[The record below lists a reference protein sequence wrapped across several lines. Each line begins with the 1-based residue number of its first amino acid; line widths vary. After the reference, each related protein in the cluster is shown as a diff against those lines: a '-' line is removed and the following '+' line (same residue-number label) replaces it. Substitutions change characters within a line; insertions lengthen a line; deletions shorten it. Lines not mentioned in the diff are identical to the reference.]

1 MANIKGIMEKHGGN
15 PDDYE
20 YWSKYEGVPE
30 DQFLASPMFANMT
43 GKTPIGEYNPPP
55 PAPATPDPTPVPLLD
70 TSPAEAAPSTAV
82 GVGGVTAAPST
93 AVGVGGVTPYMDLSA
108 STGGNVGK
116 PATDPSAYKPPEAY
130 TPETVSENLTGL
142 LAAESPYMQV
152 AKLGGFQTAHK
163 RGLLNSSIAAG
174 AAQKAAIEA
183 GYPIAAADAAAANEA
198 KKMGYQGEITGALAE
213 QGASHAQAL
222 AELQGYLSS
231 GLSGQQALET
241 LAANAYKAAID
252 SGLSAQ
258 EARQHMERIVRQA
271 AIDSGLSAQ
280 EARQHMERIVRQG
293 AIDSRL
299 STQQAN
305 EAIALEGVKQ
315 DGANYRLQLENSAS
329 ADIAKMK
336 LTSAETESVSGQ
348 VRTLGD
354 AYARNVSLIQSDP
367 NLSPE
372 AKTTALANQK
382 AIYENNMNLVT
393 SMYGIEL
400 AWTPAEMELIPDPV
414 ADNEPATSEEITALG
429 DRISDLEGLLARL
442 ERTGAVVNPGG
453 PGEGEGGLGIDH
465 GSAAGVSIGTDF
477 GGMTS
482 ADVGL
487 GQGGL
492 EGSSSGPK

>member
-20 YWSKYEGVPE
+20 YWSRYEGVPE

-70 TSPAEAAPSTAV
+70 TSPAE
-82 GVGGVTAAPST
+82 AAPST

-152 AKLGGFQTAHK
+152 AKLGGLQTAHK

-258 EARQHMERIVRQA
+258 EARQHMERIVRQ
-271 AIDSGLSAQ
+271 
-280 EARQHMERIVRQG
+280 G

-299 STQQAN
+299 SAQQAN

-315 DGANYRLQLENSAS
+315 DGANYRLQLENGAS

-414 ADNEPATSEEITALG
+414 ADNEPATSGEITALG

-442 ERTGAVVNPGG
+442 EQTGAVVNPGG